1 MSKFVP
7 TAALALSLIGCQ
19 KSDTKILIGATTITG
34 TGAAPIPLSVIVVAG
49 KTIRAVGTQKDVP
62 IPQDSERSD
71 LAGKWIVPEPGGRI
85 AAGEP
90 ASFLVLD
97 RAPINPELPGAA
109 TRKMT
114 DGVWQEAR

>member
-1 MSKFVP
+1 MLKIMVA
-7 TAALALSLIGCQ
+7 AALAVSLTSCQ
-19 KSDTKILIGATTITG
+19 NSDTKILIGATTITG
-34 TGAAPIPLSVIVVAG
+34 TGVAPIPLSVIVVAG

-62 IPQDSERSD
+62 IPQDSERLD
-71 LAGKWIVPEPGGRI
+71 LAGKWIVPQPGGRI

-109 TRKMT
+109 TKRMI
-114 DGVWQEAR
+114 DGVWQGAR